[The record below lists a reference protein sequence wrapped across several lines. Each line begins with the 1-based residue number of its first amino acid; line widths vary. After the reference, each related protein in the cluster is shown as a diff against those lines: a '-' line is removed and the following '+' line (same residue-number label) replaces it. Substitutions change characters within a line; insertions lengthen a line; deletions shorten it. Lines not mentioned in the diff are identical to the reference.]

1 MKHVLNSNQG
11 TMSAVIVRMD
21 GSGVLHIYVIV
32 KLYALTLTQRNYW

>member
-21 GSGVLHIYVIV
+21 GSKNCKNLCPDPYTTELPVE
-32 KLYALTLTQRNYW
+32 